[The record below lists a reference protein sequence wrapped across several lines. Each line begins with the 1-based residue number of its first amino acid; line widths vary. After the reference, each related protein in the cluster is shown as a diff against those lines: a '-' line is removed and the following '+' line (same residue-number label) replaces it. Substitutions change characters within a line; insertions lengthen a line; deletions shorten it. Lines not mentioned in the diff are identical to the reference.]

1 MTYVVGASPIM
12 MTWPPRGSIKGAVE
26 ERKKAPLRRAERDL
40 SISQRLPLV
49 GAPVPRSDAGDASVC
64 IHSLAAPRDARTC
77 DWQTSRPHSSAVRL
91 LLCNIVKQHLRAMP
105 TERRARQAI
114 SRPQAGADDP
124 STASQKGDVC
134 DSKHQNIPSSPSA
147 HTISRVFGLAE
158 TLELTSST
166 PAAPARPLEPIADP
180 ARLLY
185 RAAILDSIANVECT
199 MKVYDT
205 LVSAQTQAPPN
216 SKNVNRYSVEQ
227 TRAYRSKLEFRRD
240 QLLGQLKGVPV
251 DASLVNKMM
260 EVAFTGSKDQLL
272 EAVEYYGDMIAK
284 ANQLLQQGSYGERE
298 MAHLK
303 VLWDCM
309 CILLERYSAFE
320 SHGETRSIEHQDG
333 DWLHWRS
340 VGHWRRAHALGM
352 LDDTTQLSCQAD
364 YCP

>member
-26 ERKKAPLRRAERDL
+26 ERKKAPLRRAERGL

-49 GAPVPRSDAGDASVC
+49 EAPVPRSDAGDASVC
-64 IHSLAAPRDARTC
+64 IHSLAAPRNASTC
-77 DWQTSRPHSSAVRL
+77 DWQTSRPHPSAVRL
-91 LLCNIVKQHLRAMP
+91 LLRNIVKQHLRAMP
-105 TERRARQAI
+105 TDRRARQAI

-124 STASQKGDVC
+124 STASQKGDAC
-134 DSKHQNIPSSPSA
+134 DSKHQSIPSPPSA
-147 HTISRVFGLAE
+147 HTISRVFGLPE
-158 TLELTSST
+158 SLKVTSSS

-185 RAAILDSIANVECT
+185 RTAILDSIPNVECT
-199 MKVYDT
+199 MKIYDV
-205 LVSAQTQAPPN
+205 LLSAQTQAPPN
-216 SKNVNRYSVEQ
+216 SRDVTQYSVEQ

-260 EVAFTGSKDQLL
+260 EVAFTGSKDQILG
-272 EAVEYYGDMIAK
+272 AVEHYGDMVAR
-284 ANQLLQQGSYGERE
+284 ANLSLQQESYGERE
-298 MAHLK
+298 MADLK

-320 SHGETRSIEHQDG
+320 SHGETSSIEPRD
-333 DWLHWRS
+333 
-340 VGHWRRAHALGM
+340 
-352 LDDTTQLSCQAD
+352 
-364 YCP
+364 